1 VETAV
6 LVEGGG
12 LLVDGVDGEVS
23 TADPVAGSQR
33 PGQSV
38 EQQFRPEP
46 LAVEL
51 PVKGEPSQKERWDR
65 SRTCGQ
71 RVK

>member
-1 VETAV
+1 VF
-6 LVEGGG
+6 VEGGG

-23 TADPVAGSQR
+23 PADPVPGGHR
-33 PGQSV
+33 PAQGV

-51 PVKGEPSQKERWDR
+51 PVKGEPSQEERWDAVGTAPAEP
-65 SRTCGQ
+65 SG
-71 RVK
+71 